1 MRFSPFFA
9 VSLTLSLIATEKRRL
24 TCGGDRN
31 CYFAVDRAHTGL
43 MDLFVTHFRKEL
55 EKAPKKKK
63 PSVLDK
69 LSKSLPEAA
78 AKPGKCKAQEL

>member
-1 MRFSPFFA
+1 
-9 VSLTLSLIATEKRRL
+9 
-24 TCGGDRN
+24 
-31 CYFAVDRAHTGL
+31 

-69 LSKSLPEAA
+69 LSKPLPEAA